1 MKTSHDQALRE
12 HLLYLLKDGGAHA
25 KFEDVIDIPA
35 ELRGKKSSRR
45 SLHGMDVARTHAN
58 RAVGYSRIQ
67 PGSQACLARLAQGY
81 WPKSEAP
88 SSSSAWKNSI
98 ESFSRELKA
107 MENLVTNPKTDLFAK
122 IPWGDGQTI
131 LREVLLVAD
140 HNAYHLGARDPAPP
154 AGCVEGIGSARVSA
168 GASVLRNLRR
178 CVPRSSRTSW
188 LQNVPEDDAYAVAPA
203 FIDRQQRPFNL
214 GRNVMQNYVSG
225 GVTCRVG
232 ATRKSRGSCAESSRP
247 GKY

>member
-35 ELRGKKSSRR
+35 ELRGKKARGVPYTAWMLLEHMRIAQWDILGFSRDPKHT
-45 SLHGMDVARTHAN
+45 SPAW
-58 RAVGYSRIQ
+58 
-67 PGSQACLARLAQGY
+67 PEGY

-98 ESFSRELKA
+98 ESFNRELKA

-140 HNAYHLGARDPAPP
+140 HNAYHLGAL
-154 AGCVEGIGSARVSA
+154 VT
-168 GASVLRNLRR
+168 LRR
-178 CVPRSSRTSW
+178 
-188 LQNVPEDDAYAVAPA
+188 L
-203 FIDRQQRPFNL
+203 L
-214 GRNVMQNYVSG
+214 G
-225 GVTCRVG
+225 
-232 ATRKSRGSCAESSRP
+232 AWKE
-247 GKY
+247 